1 MKYEYEIGDKIK
13 LIKNIY
19 TSIPLNTIGEVIGHS
34 KINGQCIYLCRF
46 PKEISL
52 DSGYPITFVEQAVCS
67 NEITKV

>member
-1 MKYEYEIGDKIK
+1 MKYEYEIGDKVK

-19 TSIPLNTIGEVIGHS
+19 TSIPLNTIGEVIGYS
-34 KINGQCIYLCRF
+34 KLMNNAFLCRF

-52 DSGYPITFVEQAVCS
+52 DSGYPITFVEQYVCA

>member
-1 MKYEYEIGDKIK
+1 MNYEYKIGDKVK

-19 TSIPLNTIGEVIGHS
+19 ASIPLNTIGEIIGHS
-34 KINGQCIYLCRF
+34 KLMNNTFLCRF

-52 DSGYPITFVEQAVCS
+52 DSGYPITFVEQAVCA